1 MENHISTAA
10 SSILL
15 AGLLALLFTG
25 FHLKECDGARVRPQE
40 PTNTR
45 FIRTSCSATKYPI
58 LCFNSLS
65 SYASTI
71 QNSPMK
77 LAHAALS
84 VSLSTAR
91 STSTM
96 MSRMC
101 TAGRM
106 KPREVAAVSD
116 CMENLGDSVDE
127 LQESLAEM
135 AHMRGK
141 NMGLTINDIQTWV
154 SAALTD
160 DDTCMDGFAGNAMN
174 GEVKNAVRG
183 HVVKVA
189 RLTSN
194 ALALINA
201 LSSTQFSP

>member
-1 MENHISTAA
+1 MENHVSAAA
-10 SSILL
+10 SSFLL
-15 AGLLALLFTG
+15 AGLFALLFTS
-25 FHLKECDGARVRPQE
+25 FHWKACDGARVGPQK
-40 PTNTR
+40 PTNTE
-45 FIRTSCSATKYPI
+45 FIRTSCSATEYPI
-58 LCFNSLS
+58 LCFDSLS

-77 LAHAALS
+77 LADAALT

-96 MSRMC
+96 MSRMSA
-101 TAGRM
+101 AGGM
-106 KPREVAAVSD
+106 KPREAAAVSD

-135 AHMRGK
+135 AHMRSK
-141 NMGLTINDIQTWV
+141 NMGLQINDIQTWV

-160 DDTCMDGFAGNAMN
+160 DDTCMDGLAANAMN

-183 HVVKVA
+183 HVVNVA
-189 RLTSN
+189 QLTSN
-194 ALALINA
+194 ALAFINA
-201 LSSTQFSP
+201 LSSTRSYP